1 MQSKFQ
7 ILFSPFLV
15 TVKTFANCLYSHD
28 PPSFCWE
35 SPSEAA
41 ESSLFEVSSSLLT
54 EQLVEAPWAKGGRC
68 VPFYCDI
75 WTAFVMG
82 LKKINNI
89 HMDLLHPFIFS
100 FSVWTRWF
108 NSSNYFFCTEG
119 CQATEAGVSDPRI
132 LICNTCHVASRIHSS
147 TVEMTF
153 IWLNA
158 VTLYW
163 NHLSGLPFLS
173 VGRNR
178 LIAA

>member
-82 LKKINNI
+82 FKKINNI
-89 HMDLLHPFIFS
+89 HMDLLHPFIF
-100 FSVWTRWF
+100 
-108 NSSNYFFCTEG
+108 FFLFEQG
-119 CQATEAGVSDPRI
+119 DLIPAIIFFAQRVVRPQKLVCQIPGSWSAT
-132 LICNTCHVASRIHSS
+132 HVMWHQESTAQQLKWHSS
-147 TVEMTF
+147 DWMQS
-153 IWLNA
+153 
-158 VTLYW
+158 LYIGTIYLDFHFCQW
-163 NHLSGLPFLS
+163 EE
-173 VGRNR
+173 
-178 LIAA
+178 ID